1 MITLIK
7 LLLAHLLGDFVLQP
21 NCWVREKERLKARS
35 PKIYYHVLLHGALSF
50 LFIGQ
55 LKFWIWALIITFTH
69 LIIDLSKLYFQ
80 KESNKRT
87 WFWIDQLLHILVL
100 IIVSCFWGNQPIG
113 LSVFWSAKN
122 ILLYTCILLQT
133 APAAVFIKVMI
144 SAWTPSY
151 NNSIE
156 TDSLQNA
163 GKYIGILERLFVFI
177 FIITNHWEG
186 VGFLLAA
193 KSIFRFG
200 DLREARDRKLT
211 EYVMIGTFLS
221 FGIAIATGILFKVI
235 APYTTVF

>member
-1 MITLIK
+1 MITFIK
-7 LLLAHLLGDFVLQP
+7 LLLAHLLGDFMLQP
-21 NCWVREKERLKARS
+21 NSWVREKERLKARS
-35 PKIYYHVLLHGALSF
+35 PKIYFHVLLHGALSF
-50 LFIGQ
+50 LFIGK
-55 LKFWIWALIITFTH
+55 LNFWIWALVITLAH
-69 LIIDLSKLYFQ
+69 CIIDLAKLYFQ
-80 KESNKRT
+80 KERNKRT
-87 WFWIDQLLHILVL
+87 WFWLDQLLHIIVL
-100 IIVSCFWGNQPIG
+100 IIVSCFWENKPIDFSG
-113 LSVFWSAKN
+113 LWSGKS

-133 APAAVFIKVMI
+133 TPAAVFVKMMI

-177 FIITNHWEG
+177 FIIINHWEG

-193 KSIFRFG
+193 KSVFRFG

-221 FGIAIATGILFKVI
+221 FGIAIVTGILFKAIV
-235 APYTTVF
+235 PYFINA

>member
-1 MITLIK
+1 MITFIK

-21 NCWVREKERLKARS
+21 NSWVREKERLKTRS

-55 LKFWIWALIITFTH
+55 LKFWIWAIAITFTH

-80 KESNKRT
+80 KERDKRT

-100 IIVSCFWGNQPIG
+100 IIVSYFWENQQID
-113 LSVFWSAKN
+113 LSAFWNPKN

-133 APAAVFIKVMI
+133 VPAAICIKVLI

-163 GKYIGILERLFVFI
+163 GKYIGILERLFIFI
-177 FIITNHWEG
+177 FIIANHWGG

-221 FGIAIATGILFKVI
+221 FGIAIVTGILFKVI
-235 APYTTVF
+235 TPYVTVF